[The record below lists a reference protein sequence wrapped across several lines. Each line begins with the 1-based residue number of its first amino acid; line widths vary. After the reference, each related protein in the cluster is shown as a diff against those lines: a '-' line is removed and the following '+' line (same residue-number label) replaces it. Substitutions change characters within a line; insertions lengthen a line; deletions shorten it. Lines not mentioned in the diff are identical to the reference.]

1 MRLIANGFVTDL
13 PEGWEDR
20 SMITLVGAAG
30 ATGATGATG
39 FAPNVVI
46 MRQRVAPQTNIEA
59 YAREQRAATEAE
71 IDDLEVIDERAA
83 TVGGAPAF
91 QRLQRFSAQ
100 GRRLQ
105 QAQTYVLG
113 DRVVFILTC
122 TAALEQFNDH
132 IAHFRRVVDNFRLF
146 NPESARF

>member
-1 MRLIANGFVTDL
+1 MRLIANGFVTEL

-20 SMITLVGAAG
+20 SMITLVGGAG
-30 ATGATGATG
+30 TAG

-46 MRQRVAPQTNIEA
+46 MRQGAAPQTSIEA

-71 IDDLEVIDERAA
+71 IDDLEIVDERAA

-122 TAALEQFNDH
+122 TATLEQFNDH
-132 IAHFRRVVDNFRLF
+132 IAHFRRVVDTFRLF
-146 NPESARF
+146 NSENAKL